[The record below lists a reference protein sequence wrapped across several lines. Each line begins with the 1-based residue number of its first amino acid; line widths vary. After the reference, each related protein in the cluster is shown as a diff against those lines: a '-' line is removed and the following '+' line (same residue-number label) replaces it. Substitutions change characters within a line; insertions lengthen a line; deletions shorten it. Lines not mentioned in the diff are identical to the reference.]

1 MGVIE
6 ITSSSVTLQWGAVD
20 CIHLNGDIT
29 GYSVLYGVKGSG
41 STQTVTVSFDVTQAT
56 ISGLIPNAV
65 YEIQVAAVNIV
76 SEGTYSDA
84 IEGKVTQCEVG

>member
-1 MGVIE
+1 M
-6 ITSSSVTLQWGAVD
+6 
-20 CIHLNGDIT
+20 
-29 GYSVLYGVKGSG
+29 
-41 STQTVTVSFDVTQAT
+41 TVSFDVTQAT

-84 IEGKVTQCEVG
+84 IEGKATQCEVG